1 MTKAILA
8 AAVLLS
14 SALMTG
20 DAFAQSYISC
30 RGSHGTMINQRCL
43 DNPSLMPGSCSD
55 ARQRCVA
62 RAHKGRV
69 NAQVCGTNYA
79 RCVQTSCWTYR
90 QGRLCHLAKS

>member
-1 MTKAILA
+1 MTKAIF

-30 RGSHGTMINQRCL
+30 TGSHGTMINQRCL
-43 DNPSLMPGSCSD
+43 DNPRLLPGSCSD
-55 ARQRCVA
+55 ARQRCLTTA
-62 RAHKGRV
+62 RQGRV
-69 NAQVCGTNYA
+69 NAQVCGNNYA
-79 RCVQTSCWTYR
+79 ACVKTSCWTYR